1 MDDIKIFG
9 PEKVTFEK
17 FKKRW
22 WEFSIEDQ
30 LGNVGS
36 DVYRAFQWQKK
47 GNCEYFQGALDRA
60 LELMDLTIQDPRWK
74 KRLRELCRVREMI
87 CDYFLGTNEF
97 KSTPESLQNY
107 FDYFALIAQGKRYE
121 ARL

>member
-1 MDDIKIFG
+1 MAFTHHDMAAG
-9 PEKVTFEK
+9 
-17 FKKRW
+17 RW
-22 WEFSIEDQ
+22 FQLSIEDQ

-47 GNCEYFQGALDRA
+47 GNQEYFQAAFYRA

-74 KRLRELCRVREMI
+74 KRLRELCRARESI
-87 CDYFLGTNEF
+87 CDYFLGNNEF

-107 FDYFALIAQGKRYE
+107 FDYFAVIAQGRRHE
-121 ARL
+121 ARV